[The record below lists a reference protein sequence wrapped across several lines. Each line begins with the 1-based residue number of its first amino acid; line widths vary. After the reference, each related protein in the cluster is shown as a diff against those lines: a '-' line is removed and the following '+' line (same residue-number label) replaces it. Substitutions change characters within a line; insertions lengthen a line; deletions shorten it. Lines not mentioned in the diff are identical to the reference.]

1 MGVTFKDGKGNS
13 IDKLPP
19 QANTPPQTNGG
30 FVPPNAGAPIQPP
43 QAKPLQALAPNSGMG
58 TQHMLGEQLIAS
70 IIKSGDLKDL
80 MDNNLT
86 DELFTGFEVQMFK
99 VLTNYARQ
107 YGKIPAA
114 ETYLQHVDVEQ
125 LPEVVEPTKYYADKI
140 RDRFIADNVRDCLL
154 DAKEIITDQKNPVEA
169 LTMMQQRIMV
179 MSMGASPRT
188 ILDMRNSKDKL
199 MSAYAQTLSTPMDAA
214 VMTGWETPDSFTGGS
229 RGGDVVSIVG
239 RPADGKSWL
248 TFKAA
253 LHAWKVQK
261 KRVLVISMEMLPLIC
276 AQRIS
281 SMYTQ
286 TSFKH
291 LMKAELPTPH
301 LNKYKQGLCEMADED
316 APFWIVD
323 GNLTATVEDIWNYA
337 IMLKPDA
344 IYIDGAYLV
353 GNSNKRLDRFSRVA
367 ENCRLF
373 KSELATNLSIP
384 LFTTW
389 QFNREAAKKQKQKK
403 GDTKAALEDIGFSDE
418 IGQISSLVMAI
429 QKNANVSSLN
439 HKWIDILKGRNG
451 ETGGFEINWQFRQ
464 MNFDEYVPDPTNLT
478 MDCI

>member
-1 MGVTFKDGKGNS
+1 MAITLKDVHGNP
-13 IDKLPP
+13 IGPP
-19 QANTPPQTNGG
+19 GAKSAGMPQG
-30 FVPPNAGAPIQPP
+30 
-43 QAKPLQALAPNSGMG
+43 KPLQALAPSSGIG
-58 TQHMLGEQLIAS
+58 NQHMLGEQLIAS
-70 IIKSGDLKDL
+70 IINSGDLKEL
-80 MDNNLT
+80 MDNNLSA
-86 DELFTGFEVQMFK
+86 ELFSGFEVQLFT
-99 VLTNYARQ
+99 VLQNYARQ
-107 YGKIPAA
+107 YGKIPHKD
-114 ETYLQHVDVEQ
+114 TFLQHVEIET
-125 LPEVVEPTKYYADKI
+125 LPEVSEPTKYYADKI
-140 RDRFIADNVRDCLL
+140 RDRFIADNIRDCLL
-154 DAKEIITDQKNPVEA
+154 EAKEIITDHKKPMDA
-169 LTMMQQRIMV
+169 LSMLQQRIMV
-179 MSMGASPRT
+179 MSMGSSART
-188 ILDMRNSKDKL
+188 IMDMRKSKDAL
-199 MSAYAQTLSTPMDAA
+199 MSAYAQTLSTPLDAA
-214 VMTGWETPDSFTGGS
+214 IMTGWETPDSFTGGS
-229 RGGDVVSIVG
+229 RGGDVISIVG

-253 LHAWKVQK
+253 THAWKVQK
-261 KRVLVISMEMLPLIC
+261 KRVLVVSMEMLPLIC

-286 TSFKH
+286 TAFKH
-291 LMKAELPTPH
+291 LMKAELPTPN
-301 LNKYKQGLCEMADED
+301 LNKYKQGLVEMADED
-316 APFWIVD
+316 APFWILD

-384 LFTTW
+384 LTTTW
-389 QFNREAAKKQKQKK
+389 QFNREAAKKAKQKK

-451 ETGGFEINWQFRQ
+451 ETGGFEINWQFRT
-464 MNFDEYVPDPTNLT
+464 MDFSEYVPDPTNLT
-478 MDCI
+478 MDNI